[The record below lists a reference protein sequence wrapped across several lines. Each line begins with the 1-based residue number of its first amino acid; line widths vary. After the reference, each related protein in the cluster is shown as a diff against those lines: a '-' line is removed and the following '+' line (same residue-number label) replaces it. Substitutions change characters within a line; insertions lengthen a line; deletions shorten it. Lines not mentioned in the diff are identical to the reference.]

1 MALWYNVFKEGMKMT
16 IKIWRALAAAM
27 VVLMLGASGCILN
40 PEEDTKPPE
49 PADIVWP
56 DLTEKEHC
64 IETILL
70 LYDNHNRLGDVSK
83 AISDHY
89 ELILYDDPA
98 NLKDYVWNMSIVDV
112 TQGDDPIMTRASDIA
127 GTEGLLKNA
136 SLLDFE
142 LLGAPVWT
150 AVTDVCDNCWSTTRQ
165 YSFTCKI
172 TVDGE
177 LKSYTS
183 ELANVEF
190 VVGPHHN
197 DSNKWAI
204 YQASDLKEQ

>member
-16 IKIWRALAAAM
+16 IKVWRALAAVM
-27 VVLMLGASGCILN
+27 VILMLGASGCILN
-40 PEEDTKPPE
+40 PEEDNEPPE
-49 PADIVWP
+49 PVEINWP
-56 DLTEKEHC
+56 DLTEKEDC

-70 LYDNHNRLGDVSK
+70 LYNYYNRLDNVSK
-83 AISDHY
+83 AIEDHY
-89 ELILYDDPA
+89 VPLLYDDP
-98 NLKDYVWNMSIVDV
+98 NNIKDYVWYMSIVDV
-112 TQGDDPIMTRASDIA
+112 TQGDDPIMTRDRDIA

-136 SLLDFE
+136 SLLEFKLE
-142 LLGAPVWT
+142 GAPVWNT
-150 AVTDVCDNCWSTTRQ
+150 VTDVCDNCWTTTRQ

-177 LKSYTS
+177 LKSFTS

-197 DSNKWAI
+197 DPNKWAI